1 MAEEPEAPK
10 LTASPRMRPT
20 TVWAIAAAVALVV
33 GAGAAWGTTA
43 IVGAVTPDA
52 VCHAQRVADDVL
64 PTVVTLD
71 VTGASGTGSG
81 TGEVI
86 RGSGYVLTNSHVIAP
101 AADAGTIDVTF
112 SNGHAAP
119 ATLVG
124 RDTRND
130 IAVVKTDVDTT
141 LPVIDIG
148 DSETLA
154 AGQPVVALGAPLG
167 LSSSVT
173 AGIVSALGRNVPVPV
188 DDTRSTVLA
197 GAIQTDAAINPGNS
211 GGPLVDCAGRMIG
224 VNTAIAT
231 VPGENG
237 TSSGSVGIGF
247 AVPVDLAMRI
257 ADEIIAHGPLTYPD
271 LGAQVTPVPPG
282 VAQEW
287 GIPHGLFVQAVTGA
301 AASAGLQPGDVIV
314 SIDGRAMDSVD
325 ALTLLLITKT
335 VGDEVEISYLR
346 GGDQRTTTATLTAA
360 PTE

>member
-1 MAEEPEAPK
+1 MADEPEAPK
-10 LTASPRMRPT
+10 HAEQPRMRST
-20 TVWAIAAAVALVV
+20 TVWAIAAAIALVV
-33 GAGAAWGTTA
+33 GAGAAWATTA
-43 IVGAVTPDA
+43 VVSAVTPDA

-64 PTVVTLD
+64 PAVVTLD
-71 VTGASGTGSG
+71 VSGPSGSGNG

-86 RGSGYVLTNSHVIAP
+86 RESGYILTNSHVIAS
-101 AADAGTIDVTF
+101 AADTGTIEVTF
-112 SNGHAAP
+112 SNGRSAP
-119 ATLVG
+119 ASLVG

-130 IAVVKTDVDTT
+130 IAVVKTDADTA

-148 DSETLA
+148 DSEALA
-154 AGQPVVALGAPLG
+154 VGQPAVALGAPLG

-173 AGIVSALGRNVPVPV
+173 AGIISALGRNVPVPI

-231 VPGENG
+231 VPGETG

-247 AVPVDLAMRI
+247 AVPVDLALRI
-257 ADEIIAHGPLTYPD
+257 ADEIIEHGSLTYPG

-282 VAQEW
+282 VAREW

-335 VGDEVEISYLR
+335 VGDEVEITYLR
-346 GGDQRTTTATLTAA
+346 GGDQHTVRATLTAVS
-360 PTE
+360 PG